1 MKFFYWLVR
10 LTDYTAKPP
19 IHHGWKSALHPVG
32 GPMSP
37 QEVALEMLPEIRRV
51 VADEAVVQLANWQ
64 LVEVGRETGG
74 TAARAAKPGTCRACS
89 RRREAEGLTL

>member
-10 LTDYTAKPP
+10 LTDYSVKPP

-37 QEVALEMLPEIRRV
+37 QEVALAMLPEIRRV
-51 VADEAVVQLANWQ
+51 VADEAMIQLANWQ
-64 LVEVGRETGG
+64 LVEMDEAGG
-74 TAARAAKPGTCRACS
+74 AAAKAAKPGVCRACS
-89 RRREAEGLTL
+89 RRRKAEDLTL